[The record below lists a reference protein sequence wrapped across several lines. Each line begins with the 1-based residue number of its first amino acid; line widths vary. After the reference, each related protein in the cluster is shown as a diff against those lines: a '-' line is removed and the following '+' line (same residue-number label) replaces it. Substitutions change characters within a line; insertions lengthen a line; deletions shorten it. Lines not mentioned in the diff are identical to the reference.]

1 MFYLRE
7 NVLINR
13 KSITFISCFFIL
25 VFNYSFGNHAFKKK
39 IKTVCSSYR
48 VSVDA
53 SSMDFDN
60 ELFSLNLESNRNNF
74 EMVMLVGFASAG
86 QAVSHQINLGLSN
99 AYTPNEIT
107 VRVNVPASKGET
119 MVFEATCSSDIAM
132 ELAAGTLD
140 SSDFMQ
146 KIDLQTS

>member
-1 MFYLRE
+1 M
-7 NVLINR
+7 INKR
-13 KSITFISCFFIL
+13 SIAFICCLSIL
-25 VFNYSFGNHAFKKK
+25 AMNYAFANYAFKKK

-53 SSMDFDN
+53 SAMDFGN
-60 ELFSLNLESNRNNF
+60 NLFSLTLESNRNNF

-86 QAVSHQINLGLSN
+86 QAVSHQNSLGLSN
-99 AYTPNEIT
+99 AYAPKEIS

-119 MVFEATCSSDIAM
+119 MVFEATCSSDIAI

-140 SSDFMQ
+140 SSEFMQ
-146 KIDLQTS
+146 KIDLVTS

>member
-1 MFYLRE
+1 M
-7 NVLINR
+7 INKR
-13 KSITFISCFFIL
+13 SIAFICCLSIL
-25 VFNYSFGNHAFKKK
+25 AMNYAFANYAFKKK

-53 SSMDFDN
+53 SAMDFGN
-60 ELFSLNLESNRNNF
+60 NLFSLTLESNRNNF

-86 QAVSHQINLGLSN
+86 QAVSHQNSLGLSN
-99 AYTPNEIT
+99 AYVPKEIS

-119 MVFEATCSSDIAM
+119 MVFEATCSSDIAI

-140 SSDFMQ
+140 SSEFMQ
-146 KIDLQTS
+146 KINLVTS

>member
-1 MFYLRE
+1 MKRNSQKIVRYIAIL
-7 NVLINR
+7 
-13 KSITFISCFFIL
+13 TFSVIIALNFTFA
-25 VFNYSFGNHAFKKK
+25 NYAFKKK
-39 IKTVCSSYR
+39 IKSVCSSYR
-48 VSVDA
+48 VSVNA
-53 SSMDFDN
+53 SAMDFDSD
-60 ELFSLNLESNRNNF
+60 LFSLTLESNRNNF

-107 VRVNVPASKGET
+107 IRVNVPASKGET

>member
-1 MFYLRE
+1 MINKRSIAFICCL
-7 NVLINR
+7 LI
-13 KSITFISCFFIL
+13 L
-25 VFNYSFGNHAFKKK
+25 AMNYAFANYAFKKK

-53 SSMDFDN
+53 SAMDFGN
-60 ELFSLNLESNRNNF
+60 NLFSLTLESNRNNF

-86 QAVSHQINLGLSN
+86 QAVSHQNSLGLSN
-99 AYTPNEIT
+99 AYVPKEIS

-119 MVFEATCSSDIAM
+119 MVFEATCSSDVAI

-140 SSDFMQ
+140 SSEFMQ
-146 KIDLQTS
+146 KIDLVTS

>member
-1 MFYLRE
+1 MKRNSQKIVRYIVTLAFSFTIAL
-7 NVLINR
+7 N
-13 KSITFISCFFIL
+13 FAFA
-25 VFNYSFGNHAFKKK
+25 NYAFKKK
-39 IKTVCSSYR
+39 IKSVCSSYR
-48 VSVDA
+48 VSVNA
-53 SSMDFDN
+53 SAMDFDSD
-60 ELFSLNLESNRNNF
+60 LFSLTLESNRNNF

-107 VRVNVPASKGET
+107 IRVNVPASKGET

>member
-1 MFYLRE
+1 M
-7 NVLINR
+7 INR
-13 KSITFISCFFIL
+13 KSITFISCIFIL
-25 VFNYSFGNHAFKKK
+25 VFNYSFGNYAFKKK

-60 ELFSLNLESNRNNF
+60 NLFSLTLESNRNNF

-86 QAVSHQINLGLSN
+86 QAVSHQNSLGLSN
-99 AYTPNEIT
+99 AYVPKEISI
-107 VRVNVPASKGET
+107 RVNVPASKGET
-119 MVFEATCSSDIAM
+119 MVFEAKCSSDDAIQ
-132 ELAAGTLD
+132 LAAGTLD
-140 SSDFMQ
+140 SSEFMQ

>member
-1 MFYLRE
+1 
-7 NVLINR
+7 LINKR
-13 KSITFISCFFIL
+13 SIAFICCLSILAIDCTFA
-25 VFNYSFGNHAFKKK
+25 NYAFKKK

-53 SSMDFDN
+53 SAMDFGN
-60 ELFSLNLESNRNNF
+60 NLFSLTLESNRNNF

-86 QAVSHQINLGLSN
+86 QAVSHQNSLGLSN
-99 AYTPNEIT
+99 AYAPKEIS

-119 MVFEATCSSDIAM
+119 MVFEATCSSDIAI

-140 SSDFMQ
+140 SSEFMQ
-146 KIDLQTS
+146 KIDLVTS